1 MGLSEALI
9 ASDGG
14 LNMAALVDT
23 GDAGEGRIGMKL
35 SRADATHLPFPDND
49 FDIVLSFGV
58 MHHISNWLDA
68 LEEIDRV
75 LKPKGYFVHADIVC
89 SRLVAKLA
97 KSFKHNY
104 GVPTTR
110 DLNLFIEHNKFST
123 IRASLSKS
131 LIWNWCE
138 AVYQRK

>member
-1 MGLSEALI
+1 
-9 ASDGG
+9 
-14 LNMAALVDT
+14 
-23 GDAGEGRIGMKL
+23 
-35 SRADATHLPFPDND
+35 
-49 FDIVLSFGV
+49 

-75 LKPKGYFVHADIVC
+75 LKPKGYFVYADIVY
-89 SRLVAKLA
+89 SRLVAKPA
-97 KSFKHNY
+97 KSFKYNY

-110 DLNLFIEHNKFST
+110 DLNLFIEDSKFS
-123 IRASLSKS
+123 IIHAALSKS